1 MLAVRAESEAG
12 QTIARP
18 CPQCGA
24 QQGSPVARYS
34 LQPWRIVKCA
44 GCKFTYL
51 ENPPK
56 TESLAGEFAWEKQ
69 VGAERQRRLVERP
82 KLTWLD
88 GKTRW
93 RIKLFPED
101 EPRWF
106 AKIFSPGRV
115 LDVGCGRGRWIPR
128 NYVPFGIDISA
139 ERAREANKRM
149 SARGG
154 RAIQAAA
161 IDGLAQFPDH
171 YFSGVVLRSYL
182 EHETDPKPVLRE
194 VARVMTDD
202 GAAFVRV
209 PNFGSVNRI
218 VMGRNWCGFRYPD
231 HVNYFSLGSLR
242 RMASECGMRLKLLN
256 PVTLPFDDN
265 IKAILT
271 KSVRH

>member
-1 MLAVRAESEAG
+1 MPVRAESVTG
-12 QTIARP
+12 QTMARS

-24 QQGSPVARYS
+24 RYGSPLARYS

-44 GCKFTYL
+44 ECKFTYL

-56 TESLAGEFAWEKQ
+56 TEELAGKFAWEKQ
-69 VGAERQRRLVERP
+69 VGAERQRRLAERP

-93 RIKLFPED
+93 RISLFPDD

-106 AKIFSPGRV
+106 PRFFLPGRV
-115 LDVGCGRGRWIPR
+115 LDVGCGRGRWVPR

-139 ERAREANKRM
+139 ERAREANQRM

-154 RAIQAAA
+154 RAIQASA
-161 IDGLAQFPDH
+161 IDGLAQFPDR

-194 VARVMTDD
+194 VVRDGRRWRGLRSGAEFRQRKSHRHGTKVARFSLSRSRELFCARIAAPD
-202 GAAFVRV
+202 GVRV
-209 PNFGSVNRI
+209 RHALQIAQSGNAAI
-218 VMGRNWCGFRYPD
+218 
-231 HVNYFSLGSLR
+231 R
-242 RMASECGMRLKLLN
+242 R
-256 PVTLPFDDN
+256 
-265 IKAILT
+265 
-271 KSVRH
+271 